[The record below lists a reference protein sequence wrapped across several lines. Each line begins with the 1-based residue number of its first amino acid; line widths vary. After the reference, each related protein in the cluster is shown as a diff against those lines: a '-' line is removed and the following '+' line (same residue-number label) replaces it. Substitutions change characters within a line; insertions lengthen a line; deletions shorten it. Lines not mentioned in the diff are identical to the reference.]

1 MEGQGEGLLDVPM
14 TLMEREIREQPELLT
29 SLLEVGRAR
38 AEAVARRVR
47 EAEPSSVFIAAR
59 GTSDNAARYAQYLL
73 GVHNRLAVGLATPSL
88 FTVYDAP
95 PSYSQSLVIGIS
107 QSGQSPDIVSVVAEA
122 RRQGALTLAI
132 TNDDTSPLATT
143 AELCFD
149 VHAGEERAVAATKTY
164 TTQLF
169 ALAMISS
176 ALANH
181 DERWRELARV
191 PELMRETLAL
201 NAEVAVQTARY
212 TYAERFVVI
221 GRGFNYATAFETA
234 LKLKE
239 TSYVVAEPFSSA
251 DFLHGPIAM
260 IDRGFPAVVV
270 APSGRVF
277 DEMGILVERLRERGA
292 EAITITDRVNDVPG
306 SSVVLPLPSAPEW
319 LSPLTAIV
327 PGQLLA
333 LSQAT
338 LRGLNPDQ
346 PRGLSKVTH
355 TR

>member
-1 MEGQGEGLLDVPM
+1 M
-14 TLMEREIREQPELLT
+14 TLMEYEILEQPELLT
-29 SLLEVGRAR
+29 RLLENGRMR
-38 AEAVARRVR
+38 AEEVARRVR
-47 EAEPSSVFIAAR
+47 EAEPSAVFIAAR

-73 GVHNRLAVGLATPSL
+73 GVHNQLAVGLATPSL
-88 FTVYDAP
+88 FTVYDAA
-95 PSYSQSLVIGIS
+95 PSYSRSLVIGIS

-132 TNDDTSPLATT
+132 TNDGASPLAAE

-149 VHAGEERAVAATKTY
+149 VHAGQERAVAATKTY

-176 ALANH
+176 ALENN
-181 DERWRELARV
+181 DERWRDLARL
-191 PELMRETLAL
+191 PDLMGETLAL
-201 NAEVAVQTARY
+201 NADLVARTARY

-277 DEMGILVERLRERGA
+277 DEMRDLISRLRERGA
-292 EAITITDRVNDVPG
+292 EAIAITDRVADV
-306 SSVVLPLPSAPEW
+306 SDASNVLPLAPAPEW

-333 LSQAT
+333 LAQAT

-346 PRGLSKVTH
+346 PRGLSKVTY